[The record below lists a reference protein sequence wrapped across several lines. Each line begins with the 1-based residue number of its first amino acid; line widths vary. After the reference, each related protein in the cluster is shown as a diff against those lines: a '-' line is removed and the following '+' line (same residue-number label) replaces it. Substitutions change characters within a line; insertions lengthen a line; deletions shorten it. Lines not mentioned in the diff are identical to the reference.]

1 MKRFKSVQA
10 TGSPQVIRLENK
22 VSRDDVERVD
32 HATRKII
39 FREAGATHKA
49 WCSGDDMCGAS
60 LHRGMNYSLSPALC
74 TPDTDTALPC
84 PPRRP
89 SVGDTVIYNVPH
101 APPSLLSLLFF
112 FFFFLSPRNIRRSY
126 PPKGKVEYSRDY
138 KDRGN
143 LQNKCYIYI
152 VCDLIWKINR
162 VRV

>member
-112 FFFFLSPRNIRRSY
+112 FFSFSRQETSDVLTLLKAKSNIRGIT
-126 PPKGKVEYSRDY
+126 KIVEIC
-138 KDRGN
+138 KTN
-143 LQNKCYIYI
+143 VIYI
-152 VCDLIWKINR
+152 SFAI
-162 VRV
+162 